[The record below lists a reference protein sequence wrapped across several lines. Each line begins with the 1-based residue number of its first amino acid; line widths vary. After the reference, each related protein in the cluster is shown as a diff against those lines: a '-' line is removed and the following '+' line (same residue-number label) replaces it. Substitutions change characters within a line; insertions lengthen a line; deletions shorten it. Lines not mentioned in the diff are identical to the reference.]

1 MRSQRRRA
9 GWIDQAADTYV
20 TQGVGPIGGT
30 SFEGGVDPVQQP
42 SGLPGRRCRLAT
54 NDPPPAQYLISL
66 RFG

>member
-9 GWIDQAADTYV
+9 GCDQAADTYV

-30 SFEGGVDPVQQP
+30 SFEGGVDPVQH
-42 SGLPGRRCRLAT
+42 RRACLVVVAGWKRTTRRPLS
-54 NDPPPAQYLISL
+54 ISL